1 MYDYTKIHITF
12 SFNLIVT
19 ISRDLYEN
27 NRQISDPE
35 LFRSFSHDAPNDCSQ
50 FTPMADML

>member
-12 SFNLIVT
+12 SFNLTVT

-27 NRQISDPE
+27 NRQVSDPE